1 MVRRLANCLCVGTAL
16 LAVIAVTGAALTGS
30 ALFGSAH
37 AQDAAASFP
46 NKPIR
51 MVVGFAAGGGND
63 IFARLIQNELTK
75 RTGWTVVIENK
86 PGAGARLSAEYVA
99 REPADG
105 YTILVGASGAMS
117 IGPLIYKTDY
127 ETLKSFTPVTMI
139 GGFPLFLAVGADHP
153 AKTAKELVAWTKA
166 NADKANYATSSPAFT
181 LPSELFKMRSGA
193 NGTAIPYKSSGE
205 SILAV
210 MSGNAAM
217 TVIDPP
223 PMVPQVKGGKVR
235 ALAVLAKERSPD
247 LPDVPTMGEA
257 GFPDV
262 NVSLFSGF
270 FVPAGTPKAIV
281 DKLHKELNAVIT
293 RSEVT
298 DKLRA
303 MAVNPTGAGSEEFS
317 KIIADEQKLWREVI
331 AAGKLKFE
339 NQ

>member
-1 MVRRLANCLCVGTAL
+1 MVRRLANGLCASAAL
-16 LAVIAVTGAALTGS
+16 LAVTAVAGVAVTGS
-30 ALFGSAH
+30 AR
-37 AQDAAASFP
+37 AQDAATFP

-75 RTGWTVVIENK
+75 RTGWTVVVENK

-105 YTILVGASGAMS
+105 YTVLVGASGAMS

-139 GGFPLFLAVGADHP
+139 GGFPLFLAVGMDHP

-270 FVPAGTPKAIV
+270 FVPAGTPKPIV
-281 DKLHKELNAVIT
+281 DKLHKELNAVIMN
-293 RSEVT
+293 SEVT

-303 MAVNPTGAGSEEFS
+303 MAVNPNGAGSEEFTR
-317 KIIADEQKLWREVI
+317 IIADEQKLWREVI

>member
-1 MVRRLANCLCVGTAL
+1 MVRRLANGLCAGVAL
-16 LAVIAVTGAALTGS
+16 LAIAAFNEKAD
-30 ALFGSAH
+30 
-37 AQDAAASFP
+37 AQDAAAAFP
-46 NKPIR
+46 SKPIR
-51 MVVGFAAGGGND
+51 MIVGFAAGGGND

-105 YTILVGASGAMS
+105 YTVLVGASGAMS
-117 IGPLIYKTDY
+117 IGPLIFKTDY

-139 GGFPLFLAVGADHP
+139 GGFPLFLAVGSDHP
-153 AKTAKELVAWTKA
+153 AKTAKDLVAWTKA
-166 NADKANYATSSPAFT
+166 NPDKANYATSSPAFT

-293 RSEVT
+293 QSDVT

-303 MAVNPTGAGSEEFS
+303 MAVNPTGTGSEEFS
-317 KIIADEQKLWREVI
+317 KIIADEQNLWREVI

>member
-1 MVRRLANCLCVGTAL
+1 LALVAL
-16 LAVIAVTGAALTGS
+16 ALGALPSVIHMGA
-30 ALFGSAH
+30 AH

-46 NKPIR
+46 NRPIR

-117 IGPLIYKTDY
+117 IGPLIFKTDY

-139 GGFPLFLAVGADHP
+139 GGFPLFLAVGANHP
-153 AKTAKELVAWTKA
+153 AKTAKDLVAWTQA
-166 NADKANYATSSPAFT
+166 NSDKANYATSSPAFT

-210 MSGNAAM
+210 MSGDAAM

-235 ALAVLAKERSPD
+235 ALAVLARERSPD
-247 LPDVPTMGEA
+247 LPDVPTMAEA

-270 FVPAGTPKAIV
+270 FVPAGTPKPII
-281 DKLHKELNAVIT
+281 DKLHKELHAVIT
-293 RSEVT
+293 QSEVT

-303 MAVNPTGAGSEEFS
+303 MAVNPTGTGTDEFTR
-317 KIIADEQKLWREVI
+317 IIADEQKLWREVI

>member
-1 MVRRLANCLCVGTAL
+1 MADGWLRGLCAGAL
-16 LAVIAVTGAALTGS
+16 ALTMG
-30 ALFGSAH
+30 AVAAPAN
-37 AQDAAASFP
+37 AQDNVASFP

-51 MVVGFAAGGGND
+51 FVVGFAAGGGND
-63 IFARLIQNELTK
+63 IFARLIQNELSK
-75 RTGWTVVIENK
+75 RTGWTVVVENK

-105 YTILVGASGAMS
+105 YTVLVGASGAMS

-166 NADKANYATSSPAFT
+166 NMDKANYATSSPAFT
-181 LPSELFKMRSGA
+181 LPSELFKLRSGA

-210 MSGNAAM
+210 MSGNATM
-217 TVIDPP
+217 TVVDPP
-223 PMVPQVKGGKVR
+223 PMVPQVKAGKLR
-235 ALAVLAKERSPD
+235 ALAVLAKERFPD
-247 LPDVPTMGEA
+247 LPDVPTMTEA

-262 NVSLFSGF
+262 NVSLSSGF
-270 FVPAGTPKAIV
+270 FVPAGTPQPII
-281 DKLHKELNAVIT
+281 DKLHKELRAVIT
-293 RSEVT
+293 QSEVA

-303 MAVNPTGAGSEEFS
+303 MAVNPTGAGTEEFTR
-317 KIIADEQKLWREVI
+317 IISDEQKLWREVI